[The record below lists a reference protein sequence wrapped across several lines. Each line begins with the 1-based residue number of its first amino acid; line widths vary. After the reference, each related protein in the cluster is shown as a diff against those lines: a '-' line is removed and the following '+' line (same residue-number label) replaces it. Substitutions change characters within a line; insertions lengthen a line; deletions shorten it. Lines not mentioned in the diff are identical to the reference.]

1 MCVCAGAV
9 LLDLEERDL
18 PSIAARVVD
27 KMIACDQIPADQ
39 REAVIRVLLLR
50 HKHIRENQSFRLPSL
65 GSKAALAR

>member
-1 MCVCAGAV
+1 M

-18 PSIAARVVD
+18 PSIAGRVVD

-50 HKHIRENQSFRLPSL
+50 HKHIRENQSSFRLPSL
-65 GSKAALAR
+65 GSKSTLVR